1 MSKIPANLAADYYR
15 GERPTAPKPRSVSG
29 TRLLLAIL
37 SCFALGVAIGVAFL
51 QSQAIRSSFDT
62 FVADYGAYGTV
73 SCYFG

>member
-1 MSKIPANLAADYYR
+1 MSKSPANLAADYYR

-62 FVADYGAYGTV
+62 FVADYSA
-73 SCYFG
+73 FFRRHI